1 LLVAVKR
8 GLAVPDSECP
18 KPKKHARLP
27 SDIGPAAELLKVLL
41 KMKCVESGV
50 AQKLVA
56 SSSDVDLIAAF
67 GEDADVKA
75 LSGWRRVLFGEDA
88 LKLKDGAMALAV
100 KNKKVAVVSV
110 E

>member
-1 LLVAVKR
+1 MR
-8 GLAVPDSECP
+8 NT
-18 KPKKHARLP
+18 RLP